1 MATLERGG
9 VALDGPQGWPRRRA
23 EYAGSPVAEDDA
35 ITFPDAPRGELDRAL
50 LDLVARAREVMQTQ
64 GRLRALVRA
73 NQAVV
78 SHLDLPL
85 VLRTIV
91 EAAVELVG
99 AQYGALG
106 VIAEHGGL
114 EQFIHVGMTPKDVED
129 IGHLPEGHG
138 LLGALIDDPRPI
150 RLDRI
155 AADPRSVGFP
165 KGHPAMDSFL
175 GVPIRV
181 RDSVYGN
188 LYLTNHADGRFAHE
202 DEQLVNALAATAGF
216 AIDNARLFAETQARQ
231 AWSAATAEVTSAL
244 LSGDA
249 GDALVELVEHVKQL
263 ANSDE
268 VLVLTA
274 ERDAH
279 DVTVL
284 VARGAHGS
292 EFDGSVRALD
302 SALLRGAIES
312 SQPQRVE
319 SFDGDSFRTPE
330 WDPGPALIVP
340 LQSAAEATSVL
351 VAMRGVGA
359 NPFSTFELE
368 RVADIA
374 GQAGLAME
382 LANARAD
389 RQRMLLLED
398 RTRIARDLHDHVIQ
412 QLFAAGLELQSI
424 EAELGAGAIAARIDS
439 TVESLDEAIA
449 QIRTIIFALSH
460 RGGPGTGLRHRLIE
474 LSDRLHA
481 GLAQPAT
488 FVFSGPVDMVATS
501 DVADDAVAFIGEAL
515 TNVARHANARNTS
528 VTVAA
533 VSDRLTVVVEDDGVG
548 IGTTTRRSGL
558 RNVAER
564 AEGHRGTLTIESG
577 ETGTRLTWAVPLE
590 GAQ

>member
-1 MATLERGG
+1 M
-9 VALDGPQGWPRRRA
+9 
-23 EYAGSPVAEDDA
+23 AEDDA

-50 LDLVARAREVMQTQ
+50 LDLVERAREVMQTQ

-78 SHLDLPL
+78 SHLDLPT

-91 EAAVELVG
+91 DAAVELVG
-99 AQYGALG
+99 ARYGALG
-106 VIAEHGGL
+106 VIDEHGGL
-114 EQFIHVGMTPKDVED
+114 EQFIHVGMTSTDVES

-155 AADPRSVGFP
+155 DDDPRSVGFP
-165 KGHPAMDSFL
+165 RGHPAMDSFL

-188 LYLTNHADGRFAHE
+188 LYLTNHAVGRFTQE
-202 DEQLVNALAATAGF
+202 DEQLAKALAATAGF

-231 AWSAATAEVTSAL
+231 AWSAASAEVTSAL

-249 GDALVELVEHVKQL
+249 GDALVELVEHVEQL
-263 ANSDE
+263 ANSDA

-274 ERDAH
+274 ERDAR

-284 VARGAHGS
+284 LARGAHGA
-292 EFDGSVRALD
+292 EFDGSVHALD

-319 SFDGDSFRTPE
+319 LFDGDSFRTGS

-340 LQSAAEATSVL
+340 LQTADEVGSVL
-351 VAMRGVGA
+351 VAMRGVGE
-359 NPFSTFELE
+359 NPFSVFELE

-412 QLFAAGLELQSI
+412 QLFAAGLELQGI
-424 EAELGAGAIAARIDS
+424 EAELGAGRLAARIDS
-439 TVESLDEAIA
+439 TVGSLDEAIA

-474 LSDRLHA
+474 LADRVSG
-481 GLAQPAT
+481 GLAHPAT
-488 FVFSGPVDMVATS
+488 FVFSGPVDLAVS
-501 DVADDAVAFIGEAL
+501 NDVADDAVAFIGEAL
-515 TNVARHANARNTS
+515 TNVARHARATNTS
-528 VTVAA
+528 VAVTAVA
-533 VSDRLTVVVEDDGVG
+533 DLLTVVVEDDGVG

-558 RNVAER
+558 RNITER
-564 AEGHRGTLTIESG
+564 AESHGGTLSIESG
-577 ETGTRLTWAVPLE
+577 GTGTRLTWTVPFG